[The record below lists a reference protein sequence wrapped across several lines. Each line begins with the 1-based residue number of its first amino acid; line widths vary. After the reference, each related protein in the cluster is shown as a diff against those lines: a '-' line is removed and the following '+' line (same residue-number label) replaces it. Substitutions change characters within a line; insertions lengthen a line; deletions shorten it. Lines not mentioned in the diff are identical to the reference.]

1 MPKMKSKRALM
12 KRIKLTGTGKV
23 VRHHAYV
30 SHLAPHKT
38 TKQKRHLMKS
48 FSSLN
53 KEDTRIW
60 QELKVAQSHTPVVKE
75 F

>member
-1 MPKMKSKRALM
+1 MPKMKSKRGLM
-12 KRIKLTGTGKV
+12 KRVKITGSGKV

-48 FSSLN
+48 TSVHGTDY
-53 KEDTRIW
+53 KRIKF
-60 QELKVAQSHTPVVKE
+60 LIVK
-75 F
+75 

>member
-12 KRIKLTGTGKV
+12 KRVKVTGSGKV

-38 TKQKRHLMKS
+38 HKQKRHLRKAAVVSTSDMK
-48 FSSLN
+48 
-53 KEDTRIW
+53 RIKYLI
-60 QELKVAQSHTPVVKE
+60 QK
-75 F
+75 

>member
-12 KRIKLTGTGKV
+12 KRIKVTGSGKV
-23 VRHHAYV
+23 TRHHAYT

-48 FSSLN
+48 TSVHNSDY
-53 KEDTRIW
+53 KRIKF
-60 QELKVAQSHTPVVKE
+60 LIVK
-75 F
+75 